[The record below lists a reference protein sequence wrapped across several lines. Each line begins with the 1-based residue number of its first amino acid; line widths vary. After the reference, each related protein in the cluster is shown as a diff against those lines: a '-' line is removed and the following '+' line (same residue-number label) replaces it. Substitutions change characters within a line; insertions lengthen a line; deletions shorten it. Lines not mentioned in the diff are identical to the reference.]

1 MNTKELSKRYSV
13 LLKRYWDIKSAREG
27 SSVKSGD
34 KKKEEKHLPSS
45 KCLSAITALNR
56 TKGLDG
62 RRMRI
67 CPCPHP
73 LKSSEE
79 PWRRLCCLCAA
90 LTWPHWLVSWSH
102 AAPPHSGL
110 KFIYL
115 ETLEPL
121 IISSDHTC
129 TRLVTFSLAVTYF
142 SQHALQDQLW
152 LKFWYT
158 TLLNS
163 SRDLLLQSRRAP
175 VTHGC
180 KWAGVHRDSHRSVES
195 NANTGL

>member
-34 KKKEEKHLPSS
+34 KKKEEKHFSSS
-45 KCLSAITALNR
+45 KRLSAITALNR

-90 LTWPHWLVSWSH
+90 LTWPHSLVSWSH
-102 AAPPHSGL
+102 TAPPHSGL

-115 ETLEPL
+115 ETLEPF
-121 IISSDHTC
+121 IITRARDWSPSPLPWRIFPSMLCKTSSGSNFD
-129 TRLVTFSLAVTYF
+129 TRRY
-142 SQHALQDQLW
+142 
-152 LKFWYT
+152 
-158 TLLNS
+158 
-163 SRDLLLQSRRAP
+163 
-175 VTHGC
+175 
-180 KWAGVHRDSHRSVES
+180 
-195 NANTGL
+195 